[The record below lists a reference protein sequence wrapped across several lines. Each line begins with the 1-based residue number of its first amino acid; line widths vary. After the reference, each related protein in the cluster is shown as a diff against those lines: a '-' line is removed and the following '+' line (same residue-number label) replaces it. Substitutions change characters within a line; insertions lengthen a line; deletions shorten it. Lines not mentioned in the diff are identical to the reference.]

1 MVRIVSVTVYGN
13 QWSRDL
19 IEDASGAHH
28 VRRPPSCPPATGHA
42 LLTVGLP
49 GTCRHC
55 DRYTFAFAWR
65 LAARA
70 SRARTPGRTLNGAR
84 LSRAYA
90 SCSSVPC
97 VFATFLRLA
106 RCPFWDGFNT
116 KRRQSAAPLPH
127 EAPPSCRLCVGSRVK
142 SSRRAGRGDAE
153 YGLAPR
159 AVLDGT
165 DDGGDSTQI
174 REGAQ

>member
-84 LSRAYA
+84 LSRVRVVQLRPVRVRHILAARPMSVLGRVQHEA
-90 SCSSVPC
+90 SSKRSS
-97 VFATFLRLA
+97 FAPRSTTFVSPLRGLA
-106 RCPFWDGFNT
+106 R
-116 KRRQSAAPLPH
+116 K
-127 EAPPSCRLCVGSRVK
+127 V
-142 SSRRAGRGDAE
+142 
-153 YGLAPR
+153 
-159 AVLDGT
+159 
-165 DDGGDSTQI
+165 
-174 REGAQ
+174 